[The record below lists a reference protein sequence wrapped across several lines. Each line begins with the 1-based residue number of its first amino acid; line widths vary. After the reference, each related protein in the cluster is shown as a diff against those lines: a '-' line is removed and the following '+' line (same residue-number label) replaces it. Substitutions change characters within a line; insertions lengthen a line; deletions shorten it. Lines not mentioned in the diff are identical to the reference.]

1 MQTALLIRFA
11 FVWFVSFRRI
21 SVIFI
26 LDTRHGG
33 TSGTIDSLSISW
45 VSHSTMVLIEPPPL
59 LESVAGRK
67 YHYPPAFHRP
77 SGKLF
82 RILKLHICRS
92 LSYKAK
98 TVMAYGFSGCRD
110 FIPAAGLT
118 YSRCWYSIFKMLKEL
133 LFSLHLYRGR
143 SRTFNNR
150 FLLRFQKFVKLAQN
164 PTFLFVNV
172 LLSGM

>member
-33 TSGTIDSLSISW
+33 TSGTMNSLFISW
-45 VSHSTMVLIEPPPL
+45 ASHSTMVLIEPPPL

-67 YHYPPAFHRP
+67 YHYPPAFHCP
-77 SGKLF
+77 WKDVSVS
-82 RILKLHICRS
+82 KLHISRS
-92 LSYKAK
+92 LFRGRGVWLLWLTIVTPPA
-98 TVMAYGFSGCRD
+98 GFM
-110 FIPAAGLT
+110 
-118 YSRCWYSIFKMLKEL
+118 YSRCCYLIFKILKKR
-133 LFSLHLYRGR
+133 LFFLHLYRGR
-143 SRTFNNR
+143 SLVFNNR
-150 FLLRFQKFVKLAQN
+150 FLLWFQKFVKLAQN